1 MSEYKLKYPVVLVHG
16 IAAKDNSLFWGRIPE
31 RLKESG
37 TEVTLGQTDSWGSI
51 ENNANSLRKT
61 IDTVLEKYNTN
72 KVNIIA
78 HSKGGLDSR
87 YVISKMEYASKVAS
101 LSTIS
106 TPHLGSEIADYIF
119 DKKYIHTRYA
129 KKLTYALAKLYG
141 DESPD
146 PHEMLQDITTQN
158 MIRFNQ
164 QNLNSES
171 VYYCSYHSAMSNSFD
186 DLSHFFMYKLI
197 AKIAGANDGVVSL
210 KSSKWGEKH
219 TLINGKNGGIS
230 HSEIIDIKRK
240 KISGIDIPDEYLKI
254 VGNLISLGF

>member
-37 TEVTLGQTDSWGSI
+37 IEVTLGQTDSWGSI
-51 ENNANSLRKT
+51 ESNANTLRKT
-61 IDTVLEKYNTN
+61 IDTVLEKYHTD
-72 KVNIIA
+72 KINIIA

-87 YVISKMEYASKVAS
+87 HAISSMGYAPKVAS
-101 LSTIS
+101 LTTIS

-119 DKKYIHTRYA
+119 DKKYIHTQYA

-146 PHEMLQDITTQN
+146 PHEMLKDITAKN
-158 MIRFNQ
+158 MIKFNQ
-164 QNLNSES
+164 QNLNNEL
-171 VYYCSYHSAMSNSFD
+171 VYYCSYHTIMKNSFD
-186 DLSHFFMYKLI
+186 DLSHFLTYKLI
-197 AKIAGANDGVVSL
+197 AKTAGANDGIVSL
-210 KSSKWGEKH
+210 KTSKWGEKQ

-240 KISGIDIPDEYLKI
+240 RISGIDIPDEYLKI
-254 VGNLISLGF
+254 VRNLISLGF